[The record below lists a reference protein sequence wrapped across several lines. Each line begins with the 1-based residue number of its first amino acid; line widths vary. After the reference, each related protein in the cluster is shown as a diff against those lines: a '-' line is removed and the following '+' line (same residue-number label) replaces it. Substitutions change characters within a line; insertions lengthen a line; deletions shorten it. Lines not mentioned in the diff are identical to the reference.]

1 MRKQIFVLVAIFA
14 VTIGLTASGEA
25 KSIEEILKE
34 KGVITVEE
42 YQEVVKQKP
51 NATYVPGKGFAA
63 ESADGNYKL
72 HIGGYAQLLYKYTDI
87 DNQASNDKSDFNI
100 RRFKLQ
106 ISGNVVSKNFGYKFQ
121 SDMKSGFTTEDA
133 FINYK
138 FAAPLT
144 IQFGQFKPAQARQE
158 LTSAAKQLFPER
170 SLAND
175 TFNLGRD
182 LGVQAAGSFAD
193 KIVEYRL
200 GLFNGNGPN
209 TVNPDDRHMVTGRLD
224 LNPLGAYAMDE
235 AGWTSDK
242 PRLNIGGSFAWNK
255 VGASDV
261 GNKFSTDNDVMDV
274 ALNLDKYATAPL
286 TSANF
291 TTAYGSDL
299 TWLLW
304 TANVNA
310 AWMGATLAG
319 EYYALSADP
328 SLGSDWDA
336 DGYYVQAGYQ
346 VIPQTLE
353 LAARYS
359 AVESTDA
366 QASATFD
373 KSETQFGVNYYF
385 AKHTAKVQ
393 GDYTLVEDDLNVNK
407 DDQVVRLQAQFYY

>member
-1 MRKQIFVLVAIFA
+1 MRKKIFLSMALLTVSV
-14 VTIGLTASGEA
+14 GLTAQGEA

-42 YQEVVKQKP
+42 YQEAVTQKP
-51 NATYVPGKGFAA
+51 DVAYVPGKGFTAA
-63 ESADGNYKL
+63 TADGKYKL
-72 HIGGYAQLLYKYTDI
+72 HIGGYAQLLYKYTDV
-87 DNQASNDKSDFNI
+87 DSNAADDKSDFNI

-106 ISGNVVSKNFGYKFQ
+106 IAGNVVSKDFGYKFQ
-121 SDMKSGFTTEDA
+121 GDMKNGFTTEDA

-144 IQFGQFKPAQARQE
+144 VQVGQFKPAQARQE

-182 LGVQAAGSFAD
+182 LGVQAAGSFAG

-209 TVNPDDRHMVTGRLD
+209 TANPDDRHMVTGRLD

-242 PRLNIGGSFAWNK
+242 PLLNIGGSFAWNK
-255 VGASDV
+255 IGGGDV
-261 GNKFSTDNDVMDV
+261 GSGFSKDNDVMDV
-274 ALNLDKYATAPL
+274 ALNLDDAATAAAF
-286 TSANF
+286 TAN
-291 TTAYGSDL
+291 YGSDL

-319 EYYALSADP
+319 EYYALNADP

-359 AVESTDA
+359 AVESTDT
-366 QASATFD
+366 QASAKFD
-373 KSETQFGVNYYF
+373 KAETQFGVNYYF
-385 AKHTAKVQ
+385 AKHAAKVQ
-393 GDYTLVEDDLNVNK
+393 ADYTLVSDDWNADK
-407 DDQVVRLQAQFYY
+407 DDNIVRLQAQFYY